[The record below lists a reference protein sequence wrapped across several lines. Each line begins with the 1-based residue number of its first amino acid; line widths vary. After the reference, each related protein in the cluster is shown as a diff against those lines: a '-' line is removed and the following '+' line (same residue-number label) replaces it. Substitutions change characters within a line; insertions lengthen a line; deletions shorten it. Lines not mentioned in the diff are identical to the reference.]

1 MSLPGGARPACTDCL
16 KDTMSIF
23 AAAANH
29 KQSSF
34 RNNYAQAA
42 QVVDLTCGPS
52 FVEAGVASSG
62 VAKLGDGSNLL
73 IGLTAMMVVF
83 INAFL

>member
-1 MSLPGGARPACTDCL
+1 
-16 KDTMSIF
+16 MSIF
-23 AAAANH
+23 AAAADH
-29 KQSSF
+29 KQSNF

-52 FVEAGVASSG
+52 FVEAGVAYSEA
-62 VAKLGDGSNLL
+62 AKLGDGSNLL
-73 IGLTAMMVVF
+73 IVLTAMVAIF